1 MRKAKRQLSW
11 LLPVFSVILVAL
23 FLFPLYWLV
32 VTSFKSEAEIFQTP
46 LTWFP
51 KVLHFEAYTE
61 QLTGSSFDI
70 LAGFRNSVIISVGAL
85 LISTLLAIPASYGIA
100 RFRFPGRHS
109 FVLLFL
115 VTQMLPASLILTP
128 LFIQF
133 KNLGLIGPMYWSTI
147 LANATAGIPFSVI
160 ILRTYFI
167 TLPKELEES
176 AKIDGCNALTTFFRI
191 MIPIAVPGIVVAMVF
206 SFLFA
211 WGDLIYGMTFIGK
224 ESMRPLTAGIYNFL
238 GFQSTS
244 WNNTMAFG
252 AVCILPVALI
262 FIFIQRYIV
271 SGLTNGAVKG

>member
-1 MRKAKRQLSW
+1 MRAMIKQSRW
-11 LLPVFSVILVAL
+11 LLPLVSIIIVVI

-32 VTSFKSEAEIFQTP
+32 VTSFKTEAEIFRSPQ
-46 LTWFP
+46 TWFP
-51 KVLHFEAYTE
+51 QVWQFKSYTE

-70 LAGFRNSVIISVGAL
+70 VNGFRNSLAIAVGAL
-85 LISTLLAIPASYGIA
+85 LVSTLLSIPAAYGVA

-109 FVLLFL
+109 FILIFL
-115 VTQMLPASLILTP
+115 VTQMLPASLLLTP
-128 LFIQF
+128 LFILF
-133 KNLGLIGPMYWSTI
+133 KNIGLIGASYWSTI

-160 ILRTYFI
+160 ILRTYFA
-167 TLPKELEES
+167 TLPKEMEES
-176 AKIDGCNALTTFFRI
+176 AKIDGCNTFTTFTRI
-191 MIPIAVPGIVVAMVF
+191 MLPIAVPGVVVAMVF

-224 ESMRPLTAGIYNFL
+224 EELRPITAGIYNFL

-252 AVCILPVALI
+252 TVSMLPVALL
-262 FIFIQRYIV
+262 FIFVQRYIV